1 MLGRSTA
8 DGGSTSAAGPSSE
21 SDEAHSLYK
30 YIDISR
36 VYGSNIG
43 PARVADRQE
52 AARRCIKPWHQRS
65 DVAEST
71 ESLEGSTVILNI
83 PFTQIVRIST
93 LLINQGSGDEAPR
106 RVRMYINRPHGL
118 DLDEISDDVAP
129 PPLAQ
134 SARNPHM
141 PTTGAPTSGLPQ
153 ADFLLRDQETTVGSP
168 EERIQEYPLARFAA
182 RFANVQSVHVVLVSV
197 VDRAIGQARVICRLE
212 LVSGSHADSR
222 LVSKFSHTSS
232 QTL

>member
-1 MLGRSTA
+1 
-8 DGGSTSAAGPSSE
+8 
-21 SDEAHSLYK
+21 
-30 YIDISR
+30 
-36 VYGSNIG
+36 
-43 PARVADRQE
+43 
-52 AARRCIKPWHQRS
+52 
-65 DVAEST
+65 
-71 ESLEGSTVILNI
+71 
-83 PFTQIVRIST
+83 
-93 LLINQGSGDEAPR
+93 
-106 RVRMYINRPHGL
+106 MYINRPHGL